1 MILSCLTQISCN
13 NFDAAVVVAVVLWE
27 DSVAYDALLL
37 LHGAADD
44 DADGE
49 DEDSQRHSEWRI
61 VVLESASAVCA
72 VGAMMIDL

>member
-13 NFDAAVVVAVVLWE
+13 NFDAAVVLWE

-61 VVLESASAVCA
+61 IVLESASAVCA

>member
-1 MILSCLTQISCN
+1 MILSCLTQILCN
-13 NFDAAVVVAVVLWE
+13 NFDAAVAAVVLWE
-27 DSVAYDALLL
+27 DSVAHDALLL

-49 DEDSQRHSEWRI
+49 DEDRQRHPEWRI

-72 VGAMMIDL
+72 VGAIMIDL

>member
-13 NFDAAVVVAVVLWE
+13 NFDAVVAVVVLWE
-27 DSVAYDALLL
+27 DSVAYYALLL

-49 DEDSQRHSEWRI
+49 DEDRQRHPEWRI
-61 VVLESASAVCA
+61 VILKSASAVCA
-72 VGAMMIDL
+72 VGALMIDL